1 MRELTYYIGVTLDG
15 FIAGPGD
22 EVDFFPL
29 SAEFENFMGG
39 ELADMQPAHVRG
51 ARGAAD
57 DPVTRFDTVLMG
69 RRTYEPA
76 LQFGITDPYV
86 HLRTLVFSTT
96 LDDPGDANVEI
107 VRADPVA
114 RVRALKAED
123 GLGIYLAGGAG
134 LAGVLL
140 DEIDRLIVKKYPV
153 IAGEGIPMARHEF
166 APTRFALDRVRSF
179 DNGCVVL
186 EYSRGC
192 RPRLLRTITI
202 PD

>member
-15 FIAGPGD
+15 FIAGPAD
-22 EVDFFPL
+22 EVDFYRL
-29 SAEFENFMGG
+29 TEEFETFLGT
-39 ELADMQPAHVRG
+39 ELADIQPAHVR
-51 ARGAAD
+51 AAHGTAD
-57 DPVTRFDTVLMG
+57 AALTRFDTVLMG

-76 LQFGITDPYV
+76 LQFGITDPYP

-96 LDDPGDANVEI
+96 QDDPGEPNVEI
-107 VRADPVA
+107 VRTDPVA
-114 RVRALKAED
+114 RVREVKSEE

-153 IAGEGIPMARHEF
+153 IAGEGIPMTRHAF
-166 APTRFALDRVRSF
+166 APTNFELNHVRSF

-186 EYSRGC
+186 DYARSRS
-192 RPRLLRTITI
+192 
-202 PD
+202 